1 MLKQLNKTIKEMDY
15 EIEKI
20 IKNALEEDIG
30 RADITTA
37 AIVHDTVIGEG
48 LFLVKQN
55 GMLAGFDIVENVLK
69 LVDTSLKFK
78 KFFKNGDKVKKG
90 DIAAKVSGKASSI
103 LTSERTALN
112 FFQRMSG
119 IATAANAYQE
129 KINHTKAQII
139 DTRKTVPGL
148 RLIDKLAFK
157 LSGCANHR
165 MGLYDMFLIK
175 DNHITAAGSITKA
188 IEKCKDYRKKFNL
201 DSKIEVETADIEQ
214 VNEALNCEVDMIM
227 LDNFNPGE
235 MRKAVELIN
244 GRAEIEA
251 SGNITLETVTEIAE
265 TGVDYI
271 SVGAITHS
279 VEALDISLELKIKEE

>member
-1 MLKQLNKTIKEMDY
+1 MDH

-20 IKNALEEDIG
+20 ITNALVEDIG

-37 AIVHDTVIGEG
+37 AIIHDTAQGEG
-48 LFLVKQN
+48 IFLIKQD
-55 GMLAGFDIVENVLK
+55 GMLAGFEIVENVLK
-69 LVDTSLKFK
+69 LVDKNLKFRR
-78 KFFKNGDKVKKG
+78 FFKNGDKVKKG
-90 DIAAKVSGKASSI
+90 DVAAKVSGKASSI

-119 IATAANAYQE
+119 IATAANTYQE

-175 DNHITAAGSITKA
+175 DNHIAAAGSITNA
-188 IEKCKDYRKKFNL
+188 IEKCKEYRKKFNL
-201 DSKIEVETADIEQ
+201 DSKIEVETSNIDQ
-214 VNEALNCEVDMIM
+214 VKEALNCEVDMIM
-227 LDNFNPGE
+227 LDNFNLDE
-235 MRKAVELIN
+235 MKEAVKLIN
-244 GRAEIEA
+244 GKSEIEA
-251 SGNITLETVTEIAE
+251 SGNITLEIVKEVAE

-279 VEALDISLELKIKEE
+279 VKALDISLELKIKDD

>member
-1 MLKQLNKTIKEMDY
+1 MDH
-15 EIEKI
+15 EIVKI

-30 RADITTA
+30 KADITTA
-37 AIVHDTVIGEG
+37 AIIPDAAIGEG
-48 LFLVKQN
+48 IFLIKQN
-55 GMLAGFDIVENVLK
+55 GMLAGFEIVENTLK
-69 LVDTSLKFK
+69 LVDKNLKFK
-78 KFFKNGDKVKKG
+78 KNFKDGHKVKKG
-90 DIAAKVSGKASSI
+90 DIAAVVTGKTSSI

-119 IATAANAYQE
+119 IATAANLYQE

-175 DNHITAAGSITKA
+175 DNHINAAGSITNA
-188 IEKCKDYRKKFNL
+188 IEKCKEYRKKYNL
-201 DSKIEVETADIEQ
+201 DSKIEVETSNTEQ
-214 VNEALNCEVDMIM
+214 VKEALTCKVDMIM
-227 LDNFNPGE
+227 LDNFNLDE
-235 MRKAVELIN
+235 MKKAVEIIN
-244 GRAEIEA
+244 GKSEIEA
-251 SGNITLETVTEIAE
+251 SGNITLDTVKEIAE

-279 VEALDISLELKIKEE
+279 VKALDISLELKILRQK

>member
-1 MLKQLNKTIKEMDY
+1 MDH

-20 IKNALEEDIG
+20 IKTALDEDIG

-37 AIVHDTVIGEG
+37 AIVHDAKIGEG
-48 LFLVKQN
+48 IFLVKQD
-55 GMLAGFDIVENVLK
+55 GMLAGFEIVENVLK
-69 LVDTSLKFK
+69 LVDKSLKFK
-78 KFFKNGDKVKKG
+78 KFFRDGDKVKKG

-119 IATAANAYQE
+119 IATAANHYQE
-129 KINHTKAQII
+129 KINHTKAKII

-165 MGLYDMFLIK
+165 MGLYDMFLVK
-175 DNHITAAGSITKA
+175 DNHINAAGSISKA
-188 IEKCKDYRKKFNL
+188 IERCKEYRKKYNL
-201 DSKIEVETADIEQ
+201 DSKIEVEASSLEQ
-214 VNEALNCEVDMIM
+214 VEEALNCKVDMIM
-227 LDNFNPGE
+227 LDNFDLGS
-235 MRKAVELIN
+235 MKKAVEII
-244 GRAEIEA
+244 GGKSEIEA
-251 SGNITLETVTEIAE
+251 SGNITIDSVKEIAE

-279 VEALDISLELKIKEE
+279 VKALDISLELKISSQK

>member
-1 MLKQLNKTIKEMDY
+1 MDY

-20 IKNALEEDIG
+20 IKNALNEDIG
-30 RADITTA
+30 RADITTT
-37 AIVHDTVIGEG
+37 AIVHDTTMGEG
-48 LFLVKQN
+48 IFLVKQN
-55 GMLAGFDIVENVLK
+55 GMLAGFEIAENVLK
-69 LVDTSLKFK
+69 LVDNNLKFK
-78 KFFKNGDKVKKG
+78 KFFKDGDKVKKG
-90 DIAAKVSGKASSI
+90 DIAARVTGKASSI

-119 IATAANAYQE
+119 IATAANKYQE
-129 KINHTKAQII
+129 KISHTKAQII

-175 DNHITAAGSITKA
+175 DNHISAAGSITNAMK
-188 IEKCKDYRKKFNL
+188 KCKDYRKKFNL
-201 DSKIEVETADIEQ
+201 DSKIEVETTNIEQ
-214 VNEALNCEVDMIM
+214 VTEALDCEVDIIM
-227 LDNFNPGE
+227 LDNFNPAE
-235 MRKAVELIN
+235 MKKAVELIN
-244 GRAEIEA
+244 GNAEIEA
-251 SGNITLETVTEIAE
+251 SGNITLDTVKEIAE

-279 VEALDISLELKIKEE
+279 VKALDISLELNIMSQN

>member
-1 MLKQLNKTIKEMDY
+1 MDY
-15 EIEKI
+15 EIERI

-30 RADITTA
+30 RADITTS
-37 AIVHDTVIGEG
+37 AIVHDSVTGEG
-48 LFLVKQN
+48 VFLVKQS
-55 GMLAGFDIVENVLK
+55 GMLAGFEIVENILQV
-69 LVDTSLKFK
+69 VDRNLKFK
-78 KFFKNGDKVKKG
+78 KFFKDGDKVKKG

-119 IATAANAYQE
+119 IATAANTYQE
-129 KINHTKAQII
+129 KIRHTKAQII

-175 DNHITAAGSITKA
+175 DNHIIAAGSIKNA
-188 IEKCKDYRKKFNL
+188 IEKCKNYRKEYNL
-201 DSKIEVETADIEQ
+201 DSKIEVETSNIEQ
-214 VNEALNCEVDMIM
+214 VKEALSCEVDMIM
-227 LDNFNPGE
+227 LDNFNLDE
-235 MRKAVELIN
+235 MKKAVEIIN
-244 GRAEIEA
+244 GKSETEA
-251 SGNITLETVTEIAE
+251 SGNITLDTVKEVAE

-279 VEALDISLELKIKEE
+279 VKALDISLELKIKEE

>member
-1 MLKQLNKTIKEMDY
+1 MDY
-15 EIEKI
+15 EVEKI

-37 AIVHDTVIGEG
+37 AIVHDTIIGEG
-48 LFLVKQN
+48 LFLVKQD
-55 GMLAGFDIVENVLK
+55 GMLAGFEIVENVLK
-69 LVDTSLKFK
+69 LVDKSLKFK
-78 KFFKNGDKVKKG
+78 KFFKDGDKVKKG
-90 DIAAKVSGKASSI
+90 GIAAKVSGKASSI

-119 IATAANAYQE
+119 IATAASQFQE

-175 DNHITAAGSITKA
+175 DNHINAAGSISKA
-188 IEKCKDYRKKFNL
+188 IEKCKEYRKKYNL
-201 DSKIEVETADIEQ
+201 DSKIEVEASNIEQ
-214 VNEALNCEVDMIM
+214 VREALNCEVDMIM
-227 LDNFNPGE
+227 LDNFDLNE
-235 MRKAVELIN
+235 MKKAVEVIN
-244 GRAEIEA
+244 GKSEIEA
-251 SGNITLETVTEIAE
+251 SGNITLDSVKEIAE

-279 VEALDISLELKIKEE
+279 VQALDISLELNIEKPSQK

>member
-1 MLKQLNKTIKEMDY
+1 MEF

-30 RADITTA
+30 RADITTT
-37 AIVHDTVIGEG
+37 AIVHDSIMGEG
-48 LFLVKQN
+48 IFLVKQN
-55 GMLAGFDIVENVLK
+55 GMLAGFEIVDNVLK
-69 LVDTSLKFK
+69 LVDNSLKFK
-78 KFFKNGDKVKKG
+78 KFFKDGDIVKKG
-90 DIAAKVSGKASSI
+90 DIAARVTGKASSI

-119 IATAANAYQE
+119 IATAANTYQE
-129 KINHTKAQII
+129 KINHTKAKII

-175 DNHITAAGSITKA
+175 DNHISAAGSITKA

-201 DSKIEVETADIEQ
+201 DSKIEVETSNIEQ
-214 VNEALNCEVDMIM
+214 VREALNCEVDIIM
-227 LDNFNPGE
+227 LDNFNPDE
-235 MRKAVELIN
+235 MKRAVELIN
-244 GRAEIEA
+244 GHAEIES
-251 SGNITLETVTEIAE
+251 SGNITLDTVKEIAE

-279 VEALDISLELKIKEE
+279 VKALDISLELKISNQN

>member
-1 MLKQLNKTIKEMDY
+1 MDY

-20 IKNALEEDIG
+20 ITNALQEDIG

-37 AIVHDTVIGEG
+37 AIVHDTTVGEG

-55 GMLAGFDIVENVLK
+55 GMLAGFEIVENVLK
-69 LVDTSLKFK
+69 LVDKNLRFK
-78 KFFKNGDKVKKG
+78 KFFKDGDKVKKG
-90 DIAAKVSGKASSI
+90 EVAAKVTGKVSSI

-119 IATAANAYQE
+119 IASAANLYQE
-129 KINHTKAQII
+129 KIIHTKAQII

-165 MGLYDMFLIK
+165 MGLYDMFLVK
-175 DNHITAAGSITKA
+175 DNHITAAGSISKA
-188 IEKCKDYRKKFNL
+188 IDKCKEYRKKYNL
-201 DSKIEVETADIEQ
+201 DSKIEVETSNIVQ
-214 VNEALNCEVDMIM
+214 VREALTFEVDMIM
-227 LDNFNPGE
+227 LDNFNLEE
-235 MRKAVELIN
+235 MKKAVELIN
-244 GRAEIEA
+244 GKSEIEA
-251 SGNITLETVTEIAE
+251 SGNITLDTVKGIAE

-279 VEALDISLELKIKEE
+279 VKALDISLELKIESNQN

>member
-1 MLKQLNKTIKEMDY
+1 MEY

-20 IKNALEEDIG
+20 IKNALDEDIG
-30 RADITTA
+30 KADITTT
-37 AIVHDTVIGEG
+37 AIVNDTTMGEG
-48 LFLVKQN
+48 IFLVKQD
-55 GMLAGFDIVENVLK
+55 GMLAGFEIVENVLK
-69 LVDTSLKFK
+69 LVDKNLRFK
-78 KFFKNGDKVKKG
+78 KFFKDGDKVKK
-90 DIAAKVSGKASSI
+90 DSVAAKVTGKASSI

-119 IATAANAYQE
+119 IATAANSYQE

-148 RLIDKLAFK
+148 RLMDKLAFK
-157 LSGCANHR
+157 ISGCANHR

-175 DNHITAAGSITKA
+175 DNHISAAGSVTKA

-201 DSKIEVETADIEQ
+201 DSKIEVETSDIEQ
-214 VNEALNCEVDMIM
+214 VKEALSCEVDIIM
-227 LDNFNPGE
+227 LDNFDPAE
-235 MRKAVELIN
+235 MKKAVEIIN
-244 GRAEIEA
+244 GNAEIEA
-251 SGNITLETVTEIAE
+251 SGNITLDIVKEIAE

-279 VEALDISLELKIKEE
+279 VKALDISLELNITIQN

>member
-1 MLKQLNKTIKEMDY
+1 MDH

-20 IKNALEEDIG
+20 IKTALDEDIG

-37 AIVHDTVIGEG
+37 AIVHDAKIGEG
-48 LFLVKQN
+48 IFLVKQD
-55 GMLAGFDIVENVLK
+55 GMLAGFEIVENVLK
-69 LVDTSLKFK
+69 LVDKSLKFK
-78 KFFKNGDKVKKG
+78 KFFRDGDKVKKG
-90 DIAAKVSGKASSI
+90 DIAAKVSGKASAI

-119 IATAANAYQE
+119 IATAANHYQE
-129 KINHTKAQII
+129 KINHTKAKII

-165 MGLYDMFLIK
+165 MGLYDMFLVK
-175 DNHITAAGSITKA
+175 DNHINAAGSISKA
-188 IEKCKDYRKKFNL
+188 IEKCKEYRKKYNL
-201 DSKIEVETADIEQ
+201 DSKIEVEASSLEQ
-214 VNEALNCEVDMIM
+214 VEEALNCKVDMIM
-227 LDNFNPGE
+227 LDNFDLGS
-235 MRKAVELIN
+235 MKKAVEIID
-244 GRAEIEA
+244 GKSEIEA
-251 SGNITLETVTEIAE
+251 SGNITIDSVKEIAE

-279 VEALDISLELKIKEE
+279 VKALDISLELKISSQK

>member
-1 MLKQLNKTIKEMDY
+1 MDY

-20 IKNALEEDIG
+20 IKTALEEDIG
-30 RADITTA
+30 KVDITTA
-37 AIVHDTVIGEG
+37 AIVQDVVSGEG
-48 LFLVKQN
+48 IFLVKQN
-55 GMLAGFDIVENVLK
+55 GMLAGFEIIENVLK
-69 LVDTSLKFK
+69 LVDNTLRFK
-78 KFFKNGDKVKKG
+78 RSFKDGDIVKKG
-90 DIAAKVSGKASSI
+90 DVAAKVTGKASSI

-119 IATAANAYQE
+119 IATAASQYQE
-129 KINHTKAQII
+129 KIIHTKAQII

-175 DNHITAAGSITKA
+175 DNHIAAAGSITNA
-188 IEKCKDYRKKFNL
+188 IEKCKEYKKKYNL
-201 DSKIEVETADIEQ
+201 DSKIEVETTNIDQ
-214 VNEALNCEVDMIM
+214 VHEALCCGVDMIM
-227 LDNFNPGE
+227 LDNFNLSE
-235 MRKAVELIN
+235 MKKAVEIIN
-244 GRAEIEA
+244 QKTQIEA
-251 SGNITLETVTEIAE
+251 SGNITLETVKEIAE

-279 VEALDISLELKIKEE
+279 VKALDISLELEIEGQKSKIKSQKPE

>member
-1 MLKQLNKTIKEMDY
+1 MDY

-20 IKNALEEDIG
+20 IRNALEEDIG
-30 RADITTA
+30 RADITTS
-37 AIVHDTVIGEG
+37 AIINDTTTGEG

-55 GMLAGFDIVENVLK
+55 GMLAGFEIVENVLK
-69 LVDTSLKFK
+69 VVDKNIKFK

-90 DIAAKVSGKASSI
+90 DVAAKVSGKASSI

-129 KINHTKAQII
+129 KISYTKAQII

-157 LSGCANHR
+157 QSGCANHR

-175 DNHITAAGSITKA
+175 DNHITAAGSIIKA
-188 IEKCKDYRKKFNL
+188 IEKCKEYKKKFNL
-201 DSKIEVETADIEQ
+201 DSKIEVETTNIGQ
-214 VNEALNCEVDMIM
+214 VKEALKCEVDMIM
-227 LDNFNPGE
+227 LDNFNLDE
-235 MRKAVELIN
+235 MKKAVEIIN
-244 GRAEIEA
+244 GKSEIEA
-251 SGNITLETVTEIAE
+251 SGNITMDTVKEIAE

-279 VEALDISLELKIKEE
+279 VKALDISLELKISSQK